1 MTATLLEAAPT
12 LPQPGECMQDHA
24 AAAVARDSG
33 AVFAWKGETLEEYWW
48 CTEQMLS
55 WPDGSGPDLLVDDGG
70 DATLLI
76 HGARPSARAA
86 AGGQSA
92 FEMNESDG
100 GKGAPARGG
109 SGVRRRPGRRRAP
122 AQCADQASTH
132 AFGCTRGG
140 ALVVRPAARLCLFAN
155 LASWPHG
162 LLEERWPC
170 NARRLR
176 RGGSPARR
184 APPAEGAKAEKA
196 FKADGTVPDPES
208 TDNPEFKIVL
218 GLIRDSLKKDPTKW
232 TKYAKALQGAAPR
245 ASLQPP
251 ARGRWWAG
259 GVCASLPLLSLF

>member
-1 MTATLLEAAPT
+1 VLLPCSVRPPWLHCTCSTCSGGVAGRQLLMTATLLEAAPT

-92 FEMNESDG
+92 LEMNESDG

-132 AFGCTRGG
+132 ACGCTRGG
-140 ALVVRPAARLCLFAN
+140 ALIVRPAARFVPLCCVN
-155 LASWPHG
+155 L
-162 LLEERWPC
+162 
-170 NARRLR
+170 
-176 RGGSPARR
+176 
-184 APPAEGAKAEKA
+184 
-196 FKADGTVPDPES
+196 
-208 TDNPEFKIVL
+208 
-218 GLIRDSLKKDPTKW
+218 
-232 TKYAKALQGAAPR
+232 
-245 ASLQPP
+245 
-251 ARGRWWAG
+251 
-259 GVCASLPLLSLF
+259 